1 MGNTNKPNIS
11 TNYNSNLSPLPGNGR
26 SGLSQ
31 KLGGSF
37 NMGQNKSYSQKM
49 KRK

>member
-1 MGNTNKPNIS
+1 MGNSIKPNMS
-11 TNYNSNLSPLPGNGR
+11 SNYNSSISPLPGNGR

-31 KLGGSF
+31 KLGGSL